1 MNELSVI
8 GFVFCVIVIVVAV
21 IICKKALNDE

>member
-8 GFVFCVIVIVVAV
+8 GFVFCVFVIVVGV
-21 IICKKALNDE
+21 ISCKKALDDE

>member
-8 GFVFCVIVIVVAV
+8 VFVFCVIVIVVGV
-21 IICKKALNDE
+21 ITCKKALDDD

>member
-8 GFVFCVIVIVVAV
+8 GFIFCVSIIVVGV
-21 IICKKALNDE
+21 ITCKKALDDE